1 MRVAIIRYPAGNV
14 RSVELALKRA
24 GVQAEI
30 TGDPERIRAADKVVF
45 PGVGEASTAMA
56 HLREHGLDELILS
69 LRQPVL
75 GICLG
80 LQLLCSTSEEG
91 DTKCLGLFD
100 TPVRR
105 FTGSLKVPQIGWNT
119 IHGLKGPLFKGV
131 PEGSHVYFVHGYR
144 ADASSSDIAT
154 ATYGETYSAALSRDN
169 FFAVQFHPE
178 RSSAI
183 GATILR
189 NFLAL

>member
-1 MRVAIIRYPAGNV
+1 MNVAIIRYPAGNV

-24 GVQAEI
+24 GVQVEI
-30 TGDPERIRAADKVVF
+30 TGDPERIRAADKVIF

-105 FTGSLKVPQIGWNT
+105 FTGTLKVPQIGWNT
-119 IHGLKGPLFKGV
+119 IHGLKGPLFKGI

-154 ATYGETYSAALSRDN
+154 ANYGDTYSAALSQDN

-183 GATILR
+183 GTVILR

>member
-1 MRVAIIRYPAGNV
+1 V

-30 TGDPERIRAADKVVF
+30 SGDPERIRAADKVIF

-105 FTGSLKVPQIGWNT
+105 FTGTLKVPQIGWNT

-131 PEGSHVYFVHGYR
+131 PEGSHVYFVHGFR

-154 ATYGETYSAALSRDN
+154 ANYGDTYSAALSRDN

-183 GATILR
+183 GAVILR